1 MTQSRLFDDDSSAA
15 PSTSFPGHTLEVAPD
30 APLAARMRPLNFDE
44 FIGQEHLTGPAAA
57 LRRAVESDRLSSI
70 ILWGPPGVG
79 KTTLAEVIAGLTRSH
94 FARISATS
102 AGVADLRKV
111 VEEAR
116 QRRKATGGKQ
126 RTILFIDEIHRFNK
140 AQQDAILPMVENGT
154 VTLIGA
160 TTENPS
166 FEVNA
171 ALLSRSRVF
180 VMRALSDDEIRLV
193 LRRALTDPV
202 RGLGREALELVP
214 AAEEALINLANGD
227 ARSALNILE
236 LTVTTAPPPA
246 TPGAPVVID
255 LEAIENAVQRRSL
268 LYDKGGEMHYDI
280 ISALHKSVRG
290 SDPDATLYWVARM
303 LESGEDPLYV
313 ARRLVRMAVEDIGM
327 ADPQALPLAMAAQ
340 QAMHFLGMPEGALAL
355 AECAVYLATAPKS
368 NRLYTGYNQAKADV
382 HQTRNDPVPLH
393 LRNAPTQLMKSL
405 GYGKDYKYA
414 HDYEGGFV
422 YQQNLPEALEDRRYY
437 EPTDRGY
444 EREIERRLNA
454 WRSEEAAARS
464 ASPETLAP
472 AQPPASRQVPP
483 PAALSRHATAQGNP
497 GSSLP
502 ASSQER
508 VKPVPAAPS
517 QERIKPAQTAS
528 FQERAKAAPVKPGS
542 AAPLPRVAEA
552 GDDYDPD
559 PPI

>member
-1 MTQSRLFDDDSSAA
+1 MTQSRLFDDEVPPVAGAA
-15 PSTSFPGHTLEVAPD
+15 FTGHTLEVAPD
-30 APLAARMRPLNFDE
+30 APLAARMRPQNFDE

-94 FARISATS
+94 FARLSATS

-116 QRRKATGGKQ
+116 QRRKATGGRQ

-202 RGLGREALELVP
+202 RGLGKEKIELKP
-214 AAEEALINLANGD
+214 DAEEALVNLANGD
-227 ARSALNILE
+227 ARSSLNILE
-236 LTVTTAPPPA
+236 LPVTTAVPPTNP
-246 TPGAPVVID
+246 TDPLVID
-255 LEAIENAVQRRSL
+255 VEAIENAVQRRSL

-313 ARRLVRMAVEDIGM
+313 ARRLVRMAVEDIGL
-327 ADPQALPLAMAAQ
+327 ADPQALPVAMAAQ

-368 NRLYTGYNQAKADV
+368 NRLYTGYGQAQADV

-393 LRNAPTQLMKSL
+393 LRNAPTQLMKNL
-405 GYGKDYKYA
+405 GYGKEYKYA

-422 YQQNLPEALEDRRYY
+422 YQQNLPDALEGRRYY

-444 EREIERRLNA
+444 EAELAARLAGWRTQANA
-454 WRSEEAAARS
+454 ARNEAAQNPGPAPAIPLSATSARPKPPAEQGNPAS
-464 ASPETLAP
+464 VPAASPKPAQAYP
-472 AQPPASRQVPP
+472 AQPQARPTQAAVSPARPVSR
-483 PAALSRHATAQGNP
+483 
-497 GSSLP
+497 
-502 ASSQER
+502 
-508 VKPVPAAPS
+508 
-517 QERIKPAQTAS
+517 
-528 FQERAKAAPVKPGS
+528 
-542 AAPLPRVAEA
+542 PLPQVAEQSE
-552 GDDYDPD
+552 DYDPD